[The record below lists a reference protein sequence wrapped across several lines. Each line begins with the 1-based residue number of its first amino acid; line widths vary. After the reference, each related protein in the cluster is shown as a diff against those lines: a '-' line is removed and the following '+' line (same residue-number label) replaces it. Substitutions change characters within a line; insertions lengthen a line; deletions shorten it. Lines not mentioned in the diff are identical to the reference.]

1 MYYNMT
7 EAQEIQDWIKTII
20 SKNLIAR
27 NFGKN
32 GAKVYSVAGYYSPSE
47 NPLSILF

>member
-7 EAQEIQDWIKTII
+7 EAQETMDWIRTII

-27 NFGKN
+27 NFGKT
-32 GAKVYSVAGYYSPSE
+32 GEKIYSVPGYYSQSE
-47 NPLSILF
+47 NPLSVLF

>member
-7 EAQEIQDWIKTII
+7 EAQETQDWIKTII

-27 NFGKN
+27 NFGKT
-32 GAKVYSVAGYYSPSE
+32 GSKIYSVAGYYSPSE
-47 NPLSILF
+47 NPLSALF